1 MQVFEVVT
9 RCVAAMQGEE
19 KDVRVDKDD
28 GIREGVT
35 AKALGALKP
44 VFKRNGTTTAGNSS
58 QVCCSARTVCRSAV
72 LAPFCKR
79 VVRSRR

>member
-1 MQVFEVVT
+1 
-9 RCVAAMQGEE
+9 MQGEE
-19 KDVRVDKDD
+19 KEICVDKDD

-58 QVCCSARTVCRSAV
+58 QVRQRCSA
-72 LAPFCKR
+72 
-79 VVRSRR
+79 

>member
-1 MQVFEVVT
+1 
-9 RCVAAMQGEE
+9 MQGEE

-58 QVCCSARTVCRSAV
+58 QVCRCRPARTVCRLAV
-72 LAPFCKR
+72 LAPFCER
-79 VVRSRR
+79 LVRSRR

>member
-1 MQVFEVVT
+1 M
-9 RCVAAMQGEE
+9 
-19 KDVRVDKDD
+19 DKDD

-58 QVCCSARTVCRSAV
+58 QVCRCSFAMTVCRSAV
-72 LAPFCKR
+72 LAPLAILW
-79 VVRSRR
+79 